1 MKETSTKVLSDLF
14 NSYVLSQEPQF
25 RPCLTDLYLLIKS
38 IIPAAEETFSYRVH
52 CFKDSHMLVGIGA
65 NKQYCSLYTMSS
77 TLVKQIKDELAGYKV
92 SGMTI
97 HFKPDDALP
106 VELITRIVLAR
117 VQENELL
124 ALKRK
129 KTK

>member
-14 NSYVLSQEPQF
+14 NTYILSQEPRF
-25 RPCLTDLYLLIKS
+25 KPCLTDLYLLIKS
-38 IIPAAEETFSYRVH
+38 IIPVAEETFSYRVH

-77 TLVKQIKDELAGYKV
+77 TLVKNMKNELAGCKI
-92 SGMTI
+92 SGMTV
-97 HFKPDDALP
+97 HFKPGEALP

-129 KTK
+129 K

>member
-14 NSYVLSQEPQF
+14 NTYLLSQEPQF

-38 IIPAAEETFSYRVH
+38 IVPNAEETFSYQVH
-52 CFKDSHMLVGIGA
+52 CFKDSYMLVGIGA

-77 TLVKQIKDELAGYKV
+77 TLVKQIKNELAGCKI

-97 HFKPDDALP
+97 HFKPGEALP
-106 VELITRIVLAR
+106 VELITKIVMAR

-129 KTK
+129 KLK

>member
-1 MKETSTKVLSDLF
+1 MKETNAKVLSDLF
-14 NSYVLSQEPQF
+14 NTYVLSQEPQF

-38 IIPAAEETFSYRVH
+38 IIPAAEETFSYQVH
-52 CFKDSHMLVGIGA
+52 CFKDSRMLVGIGA

-77 TLVKQIKDELAGYKV
+77 TLVKNMKNELAGCKI
-92 SGMTI
+92 SGMTV
-97 HFKPDDALP
+97 HFKPGETLP
-106 VELITRIVLAR
+106 VKLITRIVLAR

-129 KTK
+129 K